1 MYFHKKY
8 IFYPRYS
15 VDIFHEMAIMLD
27 NLTIFEGA
35 MDKRH
40 IGYAVKSLSRR
51 IDRAIENIPAAGES
65 GKLTGVQFWV
75 LNFLFRNAGRDIF
88 QRDIENEFKIR
99 RSTVTED
106 MQAMENAGLI
116 RREPVEYDARLKK
129 IVLTEYA
136 EEVRRQIQA
145 QVERTEER
153 MTRGF
158 TERELDDFFD
168 YIARFKHNLSEM
180 EKQG

>member
-1 MYFHKKY
+1 MRS
-8 IFYPRYS
+8 PS
-15 VDIFHEMAIMLD
+15 VTL
-27 NLTIFEGA
+27 L
-35 MDKRH
+35 R
-40 IGYAVKSLSRR
+40 VKTPTQLL
-51 IDRAIENIPAAGES
+51 
-65 GKLTGVQFWV
+65 K
-75 LNFLFRNAGRDIF
+75 
-88 QRDIENEFKIR
+88 
-99 RSTVTED
+99 
-106 MQAMENAGLI
+106 AMEEGGLI
-116 RREPVEYDARLKK
+116 RRVPVDFDARLKK